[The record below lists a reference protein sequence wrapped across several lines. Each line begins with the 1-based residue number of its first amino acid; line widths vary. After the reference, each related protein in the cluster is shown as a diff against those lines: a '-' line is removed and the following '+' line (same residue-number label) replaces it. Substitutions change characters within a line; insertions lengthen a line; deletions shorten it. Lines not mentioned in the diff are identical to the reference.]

1 MSEGIKAEHSGGK
14 IYSNSRKLLGFKV
27 WGEGEEGT
35 NLNSVYRG
43 DNSSTSMD
51 ILESSAS
58 IYKEVVLVF
67 FFTFF
72 LKSNQRSSCRH
83 DWYCTIIWHPCVDDT
98 LYKTYLAPKI

>member
-1 MSEGIKAEHSGGK
+1 M
-14 IYSNSRKLLGFKV
+14 YSNSRKLLGFKV

-58 IYKEVVLVF
+58 IYKEVVLVLN
-67 FFTFF
+67 TARHFF
-72 LKSNQRSSCRH
+72 LKSNQCSSCRH
-83 DWYCTIIWHPCVDDT
+83 DWYCTIIWHTCMNDT
-98 LYKTYLAPKI
+98 LYKTYLAPKVPCSQAPKPHR